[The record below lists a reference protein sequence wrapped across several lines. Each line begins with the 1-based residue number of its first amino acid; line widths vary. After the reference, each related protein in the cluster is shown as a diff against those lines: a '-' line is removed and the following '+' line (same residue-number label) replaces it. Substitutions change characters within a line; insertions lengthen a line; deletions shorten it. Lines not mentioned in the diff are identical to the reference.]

1 MSVRILKDWDEQSK
15 HNFCLCV
22 HDGIF
27 HADDVLCVALAD
39 IMLMDNID
47 VVRTRDMNIIRK
59 ADACMDI
66 KTEYGNFDVSDKNG
80 GPGGVF
86 DHHTKEVDAEGNDI
100 RKRYPSNVEGLPG
113 ILYCA
118 ASQFFDWITEN
129 AMDPDKKEIIDNR
142 LLKPVACQDNGQELS
157 DYGMKVNPLS
167 FVSYMNPIDNRDADA
182 RFLECVEMA
191 RSIYRS
197 IAEKADKTLAD
208 NREISVRLLRTVSN
222 QLGYFEMDAYLDDWI
237 PRIVAHND
245 GEPKIT
251 CAIFKGKVRGW
262 NLQMVPKEVGNFET
276 WHKIPDFIT
285 EGSDGCT
292 FVHAD
297 RWLAAF
303 NTKEEA
309 LEAARKTAAYFS

>member
-1 MSVRILKDWDEQSK
+1 MSVRVIKNWDEESK
-15 HNFCLCV
+15 HNMCVCV

-39 IMLMDNID
+39 IMQPDQVD
-47 VVRTRDMNIIRK
+47 VVRTRDMEIIKK
-59 ADACMDI
+59 ADLCMDI
-66 KTEYGNFDVSDKNG
+66 KTEFGNYYISPQG
-80 GPGGVF
+80 GPGAVF
-86 DHHTKEVDAEGNDI
+86 DHHTIEKDENGNDI
-100 RKRYPSNVEGLPG
+100 RKRYQPPSEELPG

-118 ASQFFDWITEN
+118 ASQFFDWFTEGT
-129 AMDPDKKEIIDNR
+129 MSLELKEIIENR
-142 LLKPVACQDNGQELS
+142 LIKPVACQDNGQELS

-167 FVSYMNPIDNRDADA
+167 FVSYMNPIDNDEADQ
-182 RFLECVEMA
+182 RFLECVEMTKKIYF
-191 RSIYRS
+191 SIS
-197 IAEKADKTLAD
+197 KKAEKTLED

-262 NLQMVPKEVGNFET
+262 NLQMVPKAVGNFET
-276 WHKIPDFIT
+276 WYKIPDFIT

-303 NTKEEA
+303 STKEEA

>member
-1 MSVRILKDWDEQSK
+1 MSVRILKNWDEGSNS
-15 HNFCLCV
+15 HMCVCV

-39 IMLMDNID
+39 IMGPDMVD
-47 VVRTRDMNIIRK
+47 VVRTRDMDIIRK
-59 ADACMDI
+59 ADLCLDI
-66 KTEYGNFDVSDKNG
+66 KTEYGNYNISPTL
-80 GPGGVF
+80 GPGAVF
-86 DHHTKEVDAEGNDI
+86 DHHTIEKDENGNDI
-100 RKRYPSNVEGLPG
+100 RKRYPSPSEELPG

-118 ASQFFDWITEN
+118 ASHFFEWFTEST
-129 AMDPDKKEIIDNR
+129 MDPAKKEIIENR
-142 LLKPVACQDNGQELS
+142 LVKPVACQDNGQELS

-191 RSIYRS
+191 RSIYHS
-197 IAEKADKTLAD
+197 IAEKADKTLED
-208 NREISVRLLRTVSN
+208 NREISIRLLRTVSN
-222 QLGYFEMDAYLDDWI
+222 QLGYFEMDEYLDDWI

-245 GEPKIT
+245 GEPKIV
-251 CAIFKGKVRGW
+251 CATFKGKVRGW
-262 NLQMVPKEVGNFET
+262 NLQMVPKVVGNFET
-276 WHKIPDFIT
+276 WYKIPDFIT